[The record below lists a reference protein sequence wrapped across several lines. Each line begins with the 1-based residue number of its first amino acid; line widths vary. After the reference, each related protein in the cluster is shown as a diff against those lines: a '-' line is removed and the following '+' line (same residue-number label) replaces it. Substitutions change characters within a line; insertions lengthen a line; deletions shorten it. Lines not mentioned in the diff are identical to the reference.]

1 MEKGNTF
8 AGILAGIGIG
18 ALIGVLFAPE
28 KGSET
33 RKKIATKGKDTLDD
47 VKNKYEETIEYLSS
61 KLDDAKK
68 QGFQILED
76 GTDLLN
82 KATK

>member
-33 RKKIATKGKDTLDD
+33 RKKIAAKGKDTLDD